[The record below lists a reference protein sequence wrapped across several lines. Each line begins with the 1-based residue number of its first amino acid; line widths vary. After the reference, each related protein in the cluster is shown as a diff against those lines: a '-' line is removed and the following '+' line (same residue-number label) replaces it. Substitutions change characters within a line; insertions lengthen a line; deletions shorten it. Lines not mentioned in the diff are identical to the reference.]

1 MNNRTPPL
9 PALACGPCLGWPLP
23 CVLGQYG
30 VVNPVKQGINFMAE
44 VVGSPAP
51 LRIPPPPPESPLES
65 PPPAQ
70 KVAGGGGGSDAP
82 QSSQAVAS
90 PPSLKNPTT
99 GSAWMWGRTR
109 YHPPARATG
118 GEGGAFLLGL
128 SDTLAPYS
136 CAFLSPHT
144 TYYFIFDLH
153 SDTEDTRPVLVSDR
167 PVRPPHHR
175 PGGSAGAHGFSA
187 LLCAHRVGEGALYAQ
202 GMGHDKDGGG

>member
-1 MNNRTPPL
+1 
-9 PALACGPCLGWPLP
+9 
-23 CVLGQYG
+23 
-30 VVNPVKQGINFMAE
+30 MAE

-82 QSSQAVAS
+82 QSSQAVAR

-109 YHPPARATG
+109 YRPPARATG

-136 CAFLSPHT
+136 CAFLSPRT

-167 PVRPPHHR
+167 DDRFGHHTTG
-175 PGGSAGAHGFSA
+175 PGGRRVLTASQRCFAPTESARA
-187 LLCAHRVGEGALYAQ
+187 LFTLKVWAMTKMEG
-202 GMGHDKDGGG
+202 GRGGGGQIYDSLTFRPLC